1 MTCGTCSV
9 SGRARYALEPFLS
22 GWSQIVIRSILK
34 WLSIVLVALILLA
47 GALVVNVVWFKP
59 VTLNLFFE
67 RTFLQ
72 YGLDSPQALTMIGIL
87 DPLPVKFYQ
96 GKLDEVSV
104 ARVEQGGEWVE
115 DSLAMLR
122 RYDRNR
128 YDGQKA
134 LSYDIFEWFLD
145 RQVEGQRWTWH
156 NFPVHQ
162 MWGIHTG
169 LPNFMIQLHP
179 IRNERDVDF
188 YLERLSG
195 FPNAF
200 AGTVEVLEE
209 TERHGVIAPR
219 FALEKSLDSMR
230 EFVAQP
236 ASENPLYVELLERVD
251 GLDGFPAERRA
262 RLPEELDAAISRHVY
277 PAYRTLIDFMEGQLA
292 RADSNDGVWRL
303 PNGDEYYA
311 WAARWHT
318 TTDYTPVEI
327 HRIGLAEVDRIE
339 SEMDRILCEQD
350 ACEGSIG
357 ERMQALNQDP
367 RFLFED
373 SDEGR
378 EAILQAFRDI
388 IVEIEDGL
396 DDWFDVRPSAPVE
409 VRRTPIYQEE
419 GAAGAHYM
427 PPAMDGS
434 RPGVFYANL
443 RNVEEHP
450 KFGLRTLAYHEAT
463 PGHHF
468 QLALQQEI
476 KGVPMFRRM
485 LPFTAYAE
493 GWALY
498 AEQLAWEA
506 GFQDDPYD
514 NLGRLQAEM
523 FRAVRLVVDT
533 GMHHQRWSRERAID
547 YMVEKTGM
555 AVSDVTAEIER
566 YLVWPGQ
573 ALAYKVGMMKILELR
588 ELARERLGEAFDIR
602 EFHNVV
608 LMNGSMPLD
617 ILEQVVVDWIE
628 RSR

>member
-1 MTCGTCSV
+1 M
-9 SGRARYALEPFLS
+9 
-22 GWSQIVIRSILK
+22 IRSILK
-34 WLSIVLVALILLA
+34 WLLLVFVALILLA
-47 GALVVNVVWFKP
+47 GALVVNVIWFKP
-59 VTLNLFFE
+59 VTLNLYFE

-72 YGLDSPQALTMIGIL
+72 FGLDSPQALTMIGIL

-96 GKLDEVSV
+96 GKLDEVSLD
-104 ARVEQGGEWVE
+104 RVDAVNQWLS
-115 DSLAMLR
+115 DSLTTLQ
-122 RYDRNR
+122 RYDRAR
-128 YDGQKA
+128 YDGQKG
-134 LSYDIFEWFLD
+134 LSYDIFEWFLAN
-145 RQVEGQRWTWH
+145 QVEGQRWTWH
-156 NFPVHQ
+156 SFPVHQ
-162 MWGIHTG
+162 MSGIHTG

-179 IRNERDVDF
+179 IRNEQDVDF
-188 YLERLSG
+188 YLERLAG
-195 FPNAF
+195 FPAAF
-200 AGTVEVLEE
+200 AGTVELLEE
-209 TERHGVIAPR
+209 TERRGVVAPR
-219 FALEKSLDSMR
+219 FSIEKTVESMR
-230 EFVAQP
+230 DFIARP
-236 ASENPLYVELLERVD
+236 ATENPLYTELLERVD
-251 GLDGFPAERRA
+251 ALNEFPAERRA
-262 RLPEELDAAISRHVY
+262 RLPDELAAAIEQSVY
-277 PAYRTLIDFMEGQLA
+277 PAYEQLLA
-292 RADSNDGVWRL
+292 YQSSLLGRVHSNDGVWRL
-303 PNGDEYYA
+303 PDGDAYYA
-311 WAARWHT
+311 WAARSHT
-318 TTDYTPVEI
+318 TTDYSPAEI
-327 HRIGLAEVDRIE
+327 HQIGLAEVARIE
-339 SEMDRILCEQD
+339 SEMDEILCAEGY
-350 ACEGSIG
+350 CEGGVG
-357 ERMQALNQDP
+357 ERMQRLNADP

-373 SDEGR
+373 SDAGR

-396 DDWFDVRPSAPVE
+396 DDWFDVRPAAPVE
-409 VRRTPIYQEE
+409 VRRTPVYQED

-427 PPAMDGS
+427 PPALDGS

-476 KGVPMFRRM
+476 SGVPMFRKM

-533 GMHHQRWSRERAID
+533 GMHEQRWTRERAID
-547 YMVEKTGM
+547 FMVEKTGM
-555 AVSDVTAEIER
+555 ATSDVTAEIER

-588 ELARERLGEAFDIR
+588 EFARDQLGDQFDIR

-617 ILEQVVVDWIE
+617 VLEQLVSDWVAA
-628 RSR
+628 RN